1 MNIYFVRH
9 GETEEN
15 KKKAYYGKMDISLNK
30 CGIDQGN
37 KVSGLLNHIKFN
49 RAYVSERIRT
59 HEMAN
64 LILKNN
70 NCKIIEDKRINEMSM
85 GIFEGKTYL
94 EIQKLYPE
102 QWELWKIK
110 WKDYAPPNGES
121 YKMVYDRVNSF
132 MEEIKQCNE
141 ENIIVV
147 THGGIIRTVC
157 CYILGG
163 NLDNFW
169 RFASK
174 NGDITLIKYEYGNWF
189 IDSITHVDYF

>member
-15 KKKAYYGKMDISLNK
+15 KKKAYYGKMDISLNE
-30 CGIDQGN
+30 CGIEQGN
-37 KVSGLLNHIKFN
+37 KTSNFLKHIKFN
-49 RAYVSERIRT
+49 RAYISERIRT

-70 NCKIIEDKRINEMSM
+70 KCKIIEDKRINEMNL
-85 GIFEGKTYL
+85 GIFEGKTYS
-94 EIQKLYPE
+94 EIENLYPE

-110 WKDYAPPNGES
+110 WKEYAPPHGES
-121 YKMVYDRVNSF
+121 YNMVYNRVNSF
-132 MEEIKQCNE
+132 MKEIEECNE
-141 ENIIVV
+141 ENIVVV
-147 THGGIIRTVC
+147 THGGIIRTVY

-163 NLDNFW
+163 NLDFFW

-174 NGDITLIKYEYGNWF
+174 NGDVTLIKYEYGNWF
-189 IDSITHVDYF
+189 IDSITHIN